1 MFHLAQLC
9 LKDVGL
15 NGVEKLCDIV
25 WQTEWIRSQKLQ
37 YSLATRPIKR
47 RSFSAAE
54 NADCVFRPPM
64 STDQS
69 RGTESTSEYFFNLY
83 AYSSRSDIPQRSG
96 RNKLLEYWEKNVIP
110 AIESY
115 VSGSFK
121 SYEMDYF
128 FAQLREPLREG
139 NSAAALKIAYTLCD
153 GHVPSGCVY
162 PDRDTD
168 WSALQIDEVE
178 VGGRYL
184 ISIDKLD
191 SGGWPREML
200 WTVGHSGV
208 VRLVNPIGMIL
219 LDVMNPTSS
228 EVEHWWYHLDNLKPC
243 PATIN
248 SFSDQSVVDFEECG
262 TKLLKLNKQLIC
274 TVARKSIFELLQV
287 APDHVMSLSIDRKNR
302 RQESLLGNRY
312 NLGELLRLAAAADLE
327 CPDKL
332 VGLDAGYGDVVQCDA
347 GENSSTSRGISAT
360 KHRHIGMLQSILN
373 KHFDRV
379 VGEKAGAQRSTDEVL
394 PLISKKQ
401 TKPVKAVV
409 GSSVSLKPSSSQ
421 TKLSQQPD
429 AEPPASPGKY
439 RFMLME
445 SLLRELKKCLN
456 SFTSFVQK
464 SSFNVASESPPK
476 PVALVHVPG
485 ATCLIL
491 SFVVH
496 PVLMDLPAGSSLE
509 FFKDEQC
516 TDRIFGYFGEKK
528 GMNYLPP
535 LIVPG
540 DRCYVKIT
548 QGVYARYKFRV
559 DALTSDFGLS
569 LWIGEE
575 LYQKL
580 IMTSFTAYEVET
592 LLSTLMSSF
601 VEYLVTAT
609 CLPTSAKIPVF
620 QLVAKLINFALGKG
634 ILGAVPIAKLSSSL
648 VKELA
653 VVYDNERTTQK
664 GLFSLYTQQLAELI
678 SLIEEVSYLKGG
690 SSPIVSGAWWTD
702 YVRMAAFTRVLIQG
716 KREASTPDAFNR
728 IYCGRAPIQEI
739 EIAHRKLSS
748 GDLYSGRLILVQK
761 LPKTTRVEELR
772 SSLSRYILH
781 LSLEECG
788 EADDQSVYS
797 AAEVTRF
804 GIFSKVLH
812 LPVDEE
818 GVTKGYAIVDVGRE
832 DIISNLLSRVPKEK
846 FEFEGERTLEDCEL
860 VSRIESLSRKE
871 TSASGPAASPDVSQ
885 DEQVWSCTVCTLEN
899 SITESECAA
908 CGSPI
913 PPELASINRDLST
926 QSETAQPLA
935 VEPES
940 VNGWPCQSCTFL
952 NEWSESNCLTCAS
965 ERGADQVPPS
975 PEPEVTSTVAAGADQ
990 VSSTDGAESNSGVNV
1005 YHELSAIRFSEA
1017 LQVAENEET
1026 SVPQVADFLRHV
1038 LVEADSDGKENLV
1051 DGFASVLRSEID
1063 QVASSTES
1071 KSSVEA
1077 FAALVSMKS
1086 RWDQVD
1092 LKVFINEAIAG
1103 GLGVVLA
1110 RPMDI
1115 YRWLRKSGYDLQ
1127 FDLNHY
1133 PSIDAA
1139 LHAQAKWT
1147 FQMDCQLIAMSR
1159 ALSSS
1164 IGVLTLSELCPSHI
1178 RAKEHAQEHHL
1189 LAQLETR
1196 DLRLRFAVLKSLNRL
1211 LLEALPLVNLRPW
1224 SDPNSL
1230 RNRIVSIRQLIFPGV
1245 KIRFFAQTQD
1255 NTSLGCG
1262 INAPEGG
1269 SKRPMITLDRRK
1281 IFGRR
1286 TLDMPL
1292 SLSDPK
1298 RSLFA
1303 STMKQLSGVKPPFLR
1318 AKRPSGASDPFV
1330 AFIVIFAGEN
1340 VVGEGGPYRQLFNDI
1355 SNELLS
1361 PGNPLFIPTQNN
1373 ATKIGEYRERFVP
1386 KPNSTSK
1393 ELLQMFEFV
1402 GLLMGCCLRT
1412 GVRLNIR
1419 LAPIVWKMLVK
1430 QSLAFSDLES
1440 VDFSLCESLK
1450 YLENEATNGGLSSA
1464 DVLYESFTSTLSDG
1478 TVVELKANGRN
1489 LPVTKENCKEY
1500 IRLVKASR
1508 LQECKPQVDA
1518 MLRGIS
1524 KIVPVQLLQLCVWT
1538 ELQQWICGSL
1548 DINVEL
1554 LKVCISFSVCFSI
1567 MLGY

>member
-1 MFHLAQLC
+1 
-9 LKDVGL
+9 
-15 NGVEKLCDIV
+15 
-25 WQTEWIRSQKLQ
+25 
-37 YSLATRPIKR
+37 
-47 RSFSAAE
+47 
-54 NADCVFRPPM
+54 
-64 STDQS
+64 
-69 RGTESTSEYFFNLY
+69 
-83 AYSSRSDIPQRSG
+83 
-96 RNKLLEYWEKNVIP
+96 
-110 AIESY
+110 
-115 VSGSFK
+115 
-121 SYEMDYF
+121 
-128 FAQLREPLREG
+128 
-139 NSAAALKIAYTLCD
+139 
-153 GHVPSGCVY
+153 
-162 PDRDTD
+162 
-168 WSALQIDEVE
+168 
-178 VGGRYL
+178 
-184 ISIDKLD
+184 
-191 SGGWPREML
+191 
-200 WTVGHSGV
+200 
-208 VRLVNPIGMIL
+208 
-219 LDVMNPTSS
+219 
-228 EVEHWWYHLDNLKPC
+228 
-243 PATIN
+243 
-248 SFSDQSVVDFEECG
+248 
-262 TKLLKLNKQLIC
+262 
-274 TVARKSIFELLQV
+274 
-287 APDHVMSLSIDRKNR
+287 
-302 RQESLLGNRY
+302 
-312 NLGELLRLAAAADLE
+312 
-327 CPDKL
+327 
-332 VGLDAGYGDVVQCDA
+332 
-347 GENSSTSRGISAT
+347 
-360 KHRHIGMLQSILN
+360 
-373 KHFDRV
+373 
-379 VGEKAGAQRSTDEVL
+379 
-394 PLISKKQ
+394 
-401 TKPVKAVV
+401 
-409 GSSVSLKPSSSQ
+409 
-421 TKLSQQPD
+421 
-429 AEPPASPGKY
+429 
-439 RFMLME
+439 MLME

-464 SSFNVASESPPK
+464 SSFTVASESPPK

-516 TDRIFGYFGEKK
+516 TDRVFGYFGEKK

-540 DRCYVKIT
+540 DRCYVKTT
-548 QGVYARYKFRV
+548 QCIYARYKFRV

-620 QLVAKLINFALGKG
+620 QLAAKLINFALGKG
-634 ILGAVPIAKLSSSL
+634 ILSAVPIAKLSSSL
-648 VKELA
+648 VKELS

-664 GLFSLYTQQLAELI
+664 GLYSLYTQQLAELI

-690 SSPIVSGAWWTD
+690 SSPIVSGSWWTD
-702 YVRMAAFTRVLIQG
+702 YVRMAAFTRVLVQG
-716 KREASTPDAFNR
+716 KRDASTPDAFNR

-739 EIAHRKLSS
+739 EIAHRVLSS
-748 GDLYSGRLILVQK
+748 SDLYCGRLILVQK
-761 LPKTTRVEELR
+761 LPKTARVEDLR
-772 SSLSRYILH
+772 CSLSRYILH

-812 LPVDEE
+812 LPVGDD
-818 GVTKGYAIVDVGRE
+818 GVTKGYAIIDVGRE
-832 DIISNLLSRVPKEK
+832 DIITNLLTRLPKEK
-846 FEFEGERTLEDCEL
+846 FEFEGERTLEDSEL
-860 VSRIESLSRKE
+860 VSRIASLGIKQ
-871 TSASGPAASPDVSQ
+871 TSAGASGPAANSDAHQ

-913 PPELASINRDLST
+913 PPELASMNRELST
-926 QSETAQPLA
+926 ESEAVQPSA
-935 VEPES
+935 AEVES
-940 VNGWPCQSCTFL
+940 VNGWPCESCTFL
-952 NEWSESNCLTCAS
+952 NEWSDLNCVTCAS

-975 PEPEVTSTVAAGADQ
+975 PESESASTVAEGEDQ
-990 VSSTDGAESNSGVNV
+990 VSSTDGAESASGLNV
-1005 YHELSAIRFSEA
+1005 YHELMAVRFSDA
-1017 LQVAENEET
+1017 LQVAEEEEET
-1026 SVPQVADFLRHV
+1026 GVPQVADFLRHV
-1038 LVEADSDGKENLV
+1038 FVQVGSDGKEDFV
-1051 DGFASVLRSEID
+1051 DGFASVLRSEIS
-1063 QVASSTES
+1063 QIGSSTES
-1071 KSSVEA
+1071 KNAVEA
-1077 FAALVSMKS
+1077 FTALVGMQS
-1086 RWDQVD
+1086 RCDQID
-1092 LKVFINEAIAG
+1092 SEAFASEAITG
-1103 GLGVVLA
+1103 GLDAVLTKPTA
-1110 RPMDI
+1110 I

-1139 LHAQAKWT
+1139 LYAQTKWT
-1147 FQMDCQLIAMSR
+1147 FQMDCQLIAMSK

-1178 RAKEHAQEHHL
+1178 RAKEHAQEYHL

-1196 DLRLRFAVLKSLNRL
+1196 DLRLRFTVLKSLNRL

-1269 SKRPMITLDRRK
+1269 SKRPMVTLDRRK

-1286 TLDMPL
+1286 TLDLPL

-1303 STMKQLSGVKPPFLR
+1303 STMKQLSGIKPPFLR
-1318 AKRPSGASDPFV
+1318 AKRPMGASDPFV

-1386 KPNSTSK
+1386 KPSSTSK
-1393 ELLQMFEFV
+1393 EQLQMFEFV

-1430 QSLAFSDLES
+1430 QSLAFTDLEN

-1450 YLENEATNGGLSSA
+1450 YLETEATEGGLSSI

-1478 TVVELKANGRN
+1478 AVVELKANGRN
-1489 LPVTKENCKEY
+1489 IPVTKENCKEY
-1500 IRLVKASR
+1500 IRLVKATR
-1508 LQECKPQVDA
+1508 LQECKLQVDA
-1518 MLRGIS
+1518 MLRGMS

-1554 LKVCISFSVCFSI
+1554 LKRHTRYSSGMSPDKFPHLEMFWRVLSSFNEENKRRFINFAWGQDTLPADDAEFDRTHTRLLIKVPPVTEKSQDVLLPKADTCFFNIELPAYSSEAVMREKLLLAI
-1567 MLGY
+1567 TLCTSLDGDDQTGHLDIYYAGDDGDDDGME

>member
-1 MFHLAQLC
+1 M
-9 LKDVGL
+9 GL
-15 NGVEKLCDIV
+15 NGIEKLCDIV

-47 RSFSAAE
+47 KSFSAAE
-54 NADCVFRPPM
+54 NADCVFRPPT
-64 STDQS
+64 STDHS
-69 RGTESTSEYFFNLY
+69 SGAEYSSEYFFNLY

-168 WSALQIDEVE
+168 WLALQIDEVE

-184 ISIDKLD
+184 ISTDKLD

-208 VRLVNPIGMIL
+208 VRLVNPFGMIL

-228 EVEHWWYHLDNLKPC
+228 EVEYWWYHLDNLKPC
-243 PATIN
+243 PATMR

-274 TVARKSIFELLQV
+274 TIARKSIFELLQV

-332 VGLDAGYGDVVQCDA
+332 IGLDAGYSDLVQCDA
-347 GENSSTSRGISAT
+347 GENSSSSRGLSAA
-360 KHRHIGMLQSILN
+360 KHFHIEMLQLILN
-373 KHFDRV
+373 KHFDRAS
-379 VGEKAGAQRSTDEVL
+379 GEKAGAQRSTDEVL

-401 TKPVKAVV
+401 TKPVKTI
-409 GSSVSLKPSSSQ
+409 GISNTSLKPSPSQ
-421 TKLSQQPD
+421 AKLSQQPD
-429 AEPPASPGKY
+429 AEPPASPGQY

-464 SSFNVASESPPK
+464 SSFTVASDSPPK
-476 PVALVHVPG
+476 PVALVHVPD

-580 IMTSFTAYEVET
+580 IMTSFTGYEVES

-620 QLVAKLINFALGKG
+620 QLAAKLINFALGKG

-648 VKELA
+648 VRELA

-702 YVRMAAFTRVLIQG
+702 YVRMAAFTRVLVQG

-739 EIAHRKLSS
+739 EIAHRALSS
-748 GDLYSGRLILVQK
+748 GDLYCGRLILVQK

-772 SSLSRYILH
+772 CSLSRYILH

-812 LPVDEE
+812 LPVDDD
-818 GVTKGYAIVDVGRE
+818 GVTKGYAIIDVGRE
-832 DIISNLLSRVPKEK
+832 DIITNLLSRVPKEK
-846 FEFEGERTLEDCEL
+846 FEFEGERTVEDVEL
-860 VSRIESLSRKE
+860 VSKIASLGRKQA
-871 TSASGPAASPDVSQ
+871 SAGASGPAESPDANQ

-913 PPELASINRDLST
+913 PPELASMNRELST
-926 QSETAQPLA
+926 ESETAQPSAAEL
-935 VEPES
+935 ES

-952 NEWSESNCLTCAS
+952 NEWSDLNCVTCAS

-975 PEPEVTSTVAAGADQ
+975 PESESAATVAEGEDQ
-990 VSSTDGAESNSGVNV
+990 MSSTDSAESASGLNV
-1005 YHELSAIRFSEA
+1005 YHELMAVRFSDA
-1017 LQVAENEET
+1017 LQVAEEEET
-1026 SVPQVADFLRHV
+1026 SPPQVADFLRHI
-1038 LVEADSDGKENLV
+1038 LVRVGSDDKEALV
-1051 DGFASVLRSEID
+1051 DGFVSVLRSEIS
-1063 QVASSTES
+1063 QAGSSTES
-1071 KSSVEA
+1071 KTSVEA
-1077 FAALVSMKS
+1077 FAALVGMRS
-1086 RWDQVD
+1086 RCDEVASEA
-1092 LKVFINEAIAG
+1092 FANEAIAG
-1103 GLGVVLA
+1103 GLDTVQT
-1110 RPMDI
+1110 RPMVI

-1139 LHAQAKWT
+1139 LHAQTKWT
-1147 FQMDCQLIAMSR
+1147 FQMDCQLIAMSK

-1164 IGVLTLSELCPSHI
+1164 IGVLMLSELCPSHI
-1178 RAKEHAQEHHL
+1178 RAKEHAQEYHL

-1196 DLRLRFAVLKSLNRL
+1196 DLRLRFTVLKSLNRL

-1269 SKRPMITLDRRK
+1269 SKRPMVTLDRRK

-1286 TLDMPL
+1286 TLDLPL

-1303 STMKQLSGVKPPFLR
+1303 STMKQLSGIKPPFLR
-1318 AKRPSGASDPFV
+1318 AKRPTGASDPFV

-1386 KPNSTSK
+1386 KPSSTSK

-1430 QSLAFSDLES
+1430 QSLAFTDLES
-1440 VDFSLCESLK
+1440 VDYSLCESLK
-1450 YLENEATNGGLSSA
+1450 YLETEAAEGGLSST

-1489 LPVTKENCKEY
+1489 LPVTKDNCKEY

-1554 LKVCISFSVCFSI
+1554 LKVHSIYSAHFSFV
-1567 MLGY
+1567 MM